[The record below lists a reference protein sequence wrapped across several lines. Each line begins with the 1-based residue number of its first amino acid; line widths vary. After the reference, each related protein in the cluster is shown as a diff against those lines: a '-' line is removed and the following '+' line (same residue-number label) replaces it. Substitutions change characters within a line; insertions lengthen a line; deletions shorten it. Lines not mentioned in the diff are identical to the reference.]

1 MLIDISNLIT
11 PEVYEVIYRM
21 GHMDELVIADAN
33 YSASAVSGKVVYSY
47 ASANHVLLAEILK
60 YFPLD
65 DFAANPVTVMKPDYG
80 FADEPEIWS
89 YYEHVFSK
97 VYNGRKLELT
107 QIPRE
112 AFYQRTKRAYAT
124 IQTTDPR
131 VYADIII
138 RKGFV
143 T

>member
-1 MLIDISNLIT
+1 M
-11 PEVYEVIYRM
+11 
-21 GHMDELVIADAN
+21 
-33 YSASAVSGKVVYSY
+33 YSY
-47 ASANHVLLAEILK
+47 TSENHVLLAEILK

-65 DFAANPVTVMKPDYG
+65 DFTANPITVMTPDHGYSQ
-80 FADEPEIWS
+80 DPEVWS

-97 VYNGRKLELT
+97 AYGSRQLHLT
-107 QIPRE
+107 QIPRQ
-112 AFYQRTKRAYAT
+112 AFYERTKHAYAT

-143 T
+143 V

>member
-33 YSASAVSGKVVYSY
+33 YSASALSERIVYSY
-47 ASANHVLLAEILK
+47 ASENHVLLTEILK

-97 VYNGRKLELT
+97 VRGTRKLELT
-107 QIPRE
+107 QVPRE

-143 T
+143 G

>member
-11 PEVYEVIYRM
+11 PEVYKVIYRM

-33 YSASAVSGKVVYSY
+33 YSASAVSSKVVYSY
-47 ASANHVLLAEILK
+47 ASENHVLLAEILK

-65 DFAANPVTVMKPDYG
+65 EDTANPVAVMTPDHGYSH
-80 FADEPEIWS
+80 DPEVWS
-89 YYEHVFSK
+89 YYGYVFSQA
-97 VYNGRKLELT
+97 YGSRNLQLA
-107 QIPRE
+107 QIPRQ
-112 AFYQRTKRAYAT
+112 AFYERTKRAYAT

-143 T
+143 V

>member
-11 PEVYEVIYRM
+11 PEVYEIIYRM
-21 GHMDELVIADAN
+21 GHMDELLIADAN
-33 YSASAVSGKVVYSY
+33 YSASALSHRVVYSY
-47 ASANHVLLAEILK
+47 ASDNHVLLTEILK

-65 DFAANPVTVMKPDYG
+65 DFRANPVTVMKPDYG
-80 FADEPEIWS
+80 LTEEPVVWS
-89 YYEHVFSK
+89 YYEHVFSTTYK
-97 VYNGRKLELT
+97 AKKPGLT

-112 AFYQRTKRAYAT
+112 AFYERTRRAYAT

-143 T
+143 S

>member
-11 PEVYEVIYRM
+11 PEVYEIIYRM

-33 YSASAVSGKVVYSY
+33 YSASAVSSRVVYLY
-47 ASANHVLLAEILK
+47 ASENHVLLAEILK

-65 DFAANPVTVMKPDYG
+65 DFAAFPVTVMKPDYG

-89 YYEHVFSK
+89 YYDHVFST
-97 VYNGRKLELT
+97 VYKAKKPDLT

-112 AFYQRTKRAYAT
+112 AFYERTKRAYAT

-131 VYADIII
+131 VYADIIL